1 LLELF
6 SEVSCGS
13 FSCSTAGQMCLGA
26 NVDPTAQKRSGSDY
40 YASRAETSPLER
52 YDTEYTPFIRVKDES
67 GNGPLYCLQIGLL
80 FEKRSDRAPIES
92 TVALCPRGPHS
103 WAFAAVEHPEL
114 NHGEVGSSSHDSSE
128 GIDLSDHGPLCNAAD
143 RGIARHLPDCLERA
157 RNQPH
162 TSSEAGGS
170 NGCFGTGM
178 TGADDYDIEFGLK
191 VLQ

>member
-1 LLELF
+1 MSRNRPVTTPRLPEVRPGIVELLDLALLYLEYRIIHGSSVYARRSAGLESSNGETRLLELF

-80 FEKRSDRAPIES
+80 FEKRSDR
-92 TVALCPRGPHS
+92 TPRDQYRRWSSKQSFPTAS
-103 WAFAAVEHPEL
+103 PYAI
-114 NHGEVGSSSHDSSE
+114 VGA
-128 GIDLSDHGPLCNAAD
+128 N
-143 RGIARHLPDCLERA
+143 
-157 RNQPH
+157 
-162 TSSEAGGS
+162 
-170 NGCFGTGM
+170 
-178 TGADDYDIEFGLK
+178 
-191 VLQ
+191 